1 MAVVKAQYRKSSP
14 YYATDLYGQF
24 LDVMKQRQISAYADD
39 VKITIT
45 AAYEYRPDL
54 LAYDLYGD
62 AGLWWVFAMRN
73 PNVLK
78 NPIGDFFAGQD
89 ILLPKTENLRKD
101 LGL

>member
-1 MAVVKAQYRKSSP
+1 MAVIKAQYRKSSP
-14 YYATDLYGQF
+14 YYATDFYGQF
-24 LDVMKQRQISAYADD
+24 LDVTTFRNITAYADD

-78 NPIGDFFAGQD
+78 NPIADFFAGQD
-89 ILLPKTENLRKD
+89 ILLPKTDTLKKD